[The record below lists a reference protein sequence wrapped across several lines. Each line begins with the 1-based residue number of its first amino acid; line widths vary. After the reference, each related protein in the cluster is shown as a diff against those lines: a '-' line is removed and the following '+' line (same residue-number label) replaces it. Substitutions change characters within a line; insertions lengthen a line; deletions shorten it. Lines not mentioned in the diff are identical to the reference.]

1 MKTFFFIIILLVT
14 SVQEARSQTGRITKS
29 VVAELEYFDEFLSK
43 FLPEASNHLFVMR
56 IDTSFG
62 QGRGNEILFLIST
75 IYNHHI
81 LEYINPEYAFF
92 YKGNWYVI
100 KTNIKLEG
108 DIVTNILPYSEFK
121 GEINE
126 YMTEMFSKNP
136 LYYSVAFRFC
146 FEFKTLNGKVNG
158 GMNIGSCE
166 PYINFS
172 NDDLFFY
179 NNSDIERVEGKK
191 D

>member
-1 MKTFFFIIILLVT
+1 MTNLH
-14 SVQEARSQTGRITKS
+14 EGRSQSASITKS
-29 VVAELEYFDEFLSK
+29 VISELEYFDEFLSK

-62 QGRGNEILFLIST
+62 QGRGNEVLFLIST

-100 KTNIKLEG
+100 RTDIKLEG
-108 DIVTNILPYSEFK
+108 DNVANILPYSEFK
-121 GEINE
+121 SEINQ

-136 LYYSVAFRFC
+136 FYYSVAFRFC
-146 FEFKTLNGKVNG
+146 FEFKTLNGKIYG
-158 GMNIGSCE
+158 DMNIGSCE
-166 PYINFS
+166 PYMNFS
-172 NDDLFFY
+172 NPDLFFY

-191 D
+191 Y